1 MQAIGKEAPM
11 LSRST
16 VLMVLLLTTAAPIL
30 SQQPPNDPSFVRIDE
45 VYRSK
50 DHSPAL
56 WEDAE
61 VLLPRDFK
69 LDRSYQQS
77 ELSCSGGGSPCGASA
92 SGVPRGIH
100 INVTGGYYWAL
111 RSNPQ
116 LVPTEVDDNDH
127 VHRYKLVL
135 PLYCGP
141 GGNGEGCNIRVTV
154 WAKKRQ

>member
-1 MQAIGKEAPM
+1 MFSHRMITAM
-11 LSRST
+11 
-16 VLMVLLLTTAAPIL
+16 LLLLVASPAFCQL
-30 SQQPPNDPSFVRIDE
+30 PPNDPSFVRIDE

-77 ELSCSGGGSPCGASA
+77 QLDCAGGGASCSATA

-100 INVTGGYYWAL
+100 IRVTGGYYWSL
-111 RSNPQ
+111 RGNPQ
-116 LVPTEVDDNDH
+116 LVPAEVDDNDH
-127 VHRYKLVL
+127 VHRYKLIL

-154 WAKKRQ
+154 WAKKR